1 MATRKQDSDGLRR
14 FRSSR
19 AYRLGSL
26 LRQLHLDLTEQVEAR
41 LDAAGVQFTR
51 TQGLALM
58 LLAEHP
64 GASNAELARFNGV
77 SPQTM
82 HQVMA
87 RLERDG
93 LVKRTP
99 HPRLG
104 RVQAFAAT
112 ARGMALLERGSAVAH
127 DALEDSLRGL
137 RVADQEALAALLERW
152 RASLPPG
159 GRD

>member
-1 MATRKQDSDGLRR
+1 MPTRKHDSDGLRR

-19 AYRLGSL
+19 AYRMGSL
-26 LRQLHLDLTEQVEAR
+26 LRQLHLDLTDHVEAH
-41 LDAAGVQFTR
+41 LQAAGLQLTR

-87 RLERDG
+87 RLERDS
-93 LVKRTP
+93 LVERTP

-112 ARGMALLERGSAVAH
+112 ARGLALLERGSAVART
-127 DALEDSLRGL
+127 ALEDSLRGL
-137 RVADQEALAALLERW
+137 RVADQEALIALLERW
-152 RASLPPG
+152 AASLPG
-159 GRD
+159 AARD